1 MLFWGWFGGAYF
13 VGGVFFFLQFATLLF
28 GYKLLECLFE
38 ICMLDK
44 PAYLKKQTKPPLC
57 SDKYSLTSFFSW
69 LCIKSGV
76 RDQKEM
82 L

>member
-1 MLFWGWFGGAYF
+1 MLFW
-13 VGGVFFFLQFATLLF
+13 VGLVEVFLLVVFFFSLQFATLLF

-44 PAYLKKQTKPPLC
+44 PAYLKNRTKPPLH